1 MYLKSECSDVII
13 NSRSIN
19 SIEIV
24 DNGLNPGAIKGEY
37 RRFYVVAR
45 LGHFGTGITL
55 FKSKDKPSAEQYLKN
70 ILDTLNR
77 KES

>member
-19 SIEIV
+19 SIEII
-24 DNGLNPGAIKGEY
+24 DNGLPPGAIKGEY
-37 RRFYVVAR
+37 LQFYVVAR
-45 LGHFGTGITL
+45 LGHFGTEIKL
-55 FKSKDKPSAEQYLKN
+55 FESTDKPSAEQYLKN